1 MEKTMAIILV
11 TGATAGFGQA
21 IAKRL
26 VKEGHRVIGTGRR
39 AERLEAVK
47 KELGEAF
54 LPQVLDV
61 TDAEKVQALPASL
74 PPAWRQV
81 DVVINNAGLA
91 LGVGKAQDSDLKDWK
106 TMIDTNVTGV
116 VDVTRAFLPQ
126 MVERN
131 HGYIITLG
139 SIAGTY
145 PYVGGNVY
153 GATKAF
159 VGQFM
164 RNLRTDLLGTK
175 IRAST
180 IEPGLCGGSEFSNVR
195 LRDNKK
201 AADVYK
207 GTDPLTPEDIAA
219 TVSWLLSLP
228 PHVNINAIE
237 MMPVC
242 QAAGGLAVDRSSD

>member
-1 MEKTMAIILV
+1 MAIILV

-26 VKEGHRVIGTGRR
+26 VKEGHCVIGTGRR
-39 AERLEAVK
+39 AERLEAMK

-195 LRDNKK
+195 LRDNQK

-242 QAAGGLAVDRSSD
+242 QAAGGLAVDRNSD

>member
-1 MEKTMAIILV
+1 MAIILV

-39 AERLEAVK
+39 AERLEAMK

-61 TDAEKVQALPASL
+61 TDVEKVQALPASL

-91 LGVGKAQDSDLKDWK
+91 LGVGKAQESDFKDWK

-195 LRDNKK
+195 LRDNQK

>member
-1 MEKTMAIILV
+1 MAVILV
-11 TGATAGFGQA
+11 TGATAGFGRA
-21 IAKRL
+21 IAMRL
-26 VKEGHRVIGTGRR
+26 VKEGHKVIGTGRR
-39 AERLEAVK
+39 KERLDALHH
-47 KELGEAF
+47 ELGDAF
-54 LPQVLDV
+54 LPVELDV
-61 TDAEKVQALPASL
+61 TDEQKIASL
-74 PPAWRQV
+74 PESLPSAWRQV
-81 DVVINNAGLA
+81 DVLINNAGLA
-91 LGVGKAQDSDLKDWK
+91 LGVGKAQDADLRDWR

-116 VDVTRAFLPQ
+116 VEVTRAFLPQ
-126 MVERN
+126 MIERN

-139 SIAGTY
+139 SVAGTY

-164 RNLRTDLLGTK
+164 RNLRTDLLGTR

-195 LRDNKK
+195 LRDNQK

-207 GTDPLTPEDIAA
+207 GTDPLTPEDIAS
-219 TVSWLLSLP
+219 TVSWLLSQP

-242 QAAGGLAVDRSSD
+242 QAAGGLAVDRRSD

>member
-1 MEKTMAIILV
+1 MATILV

-21 IAKRL
+21 IARRL
-26 VKEGHRVIGTGRR
+26 VADGHRVIGTGRR
-39 AERLEAVK
+39 AERLDALQQ
-47 KELGEAF
+47 ELGDAF

-61 TDAEKVQALPASL
+61 TDAGKVQALPDTL
-74 PPAWRQV
+74 PADWRQV
-81 DVVINNAGLA
+81 DVLVNNAGLA
-91 LGVGKAQDSDLKDWK
+91 LGVGKAQDSNPADWK

-116 VDVTRAFLPQ
+116 VDMTRAFLPQ
-126 MVERN
+126 MIERD
-131 HGYIITLG
+131 HGYVITLG
-139 SIAGTY
+139 SIAGSY

-159 VGQFM
+159 VAQFM
-164 RNLRTDLLGTK
+164 RNLRTDLLGTR

-195 LRDNKK
+195 LRDDRK

-207 GTDPLTPEDIAA
+207 GTEPLLPDDIAE
-219 TVSWLLSLP
+219 TVSWLVGLP
-228 PHVNINAIE
+228 PHVNINTIE

-242 QAAGGLAVDRSSD
+242 QAAGGLAVDRKSD

>member
-1 MEKTMAIILV
+1 MAIILV

-39 AERLEAVK
+39 AERLEAMK

-61 TDAEKVQALPASL
+61 TDAEKVQALPTSL
-74 PPAWRQV
+74 PPSWRQV

-195 LRDNKK
+195 LRDNQK

>member
-1 MEKTMAIILV
+1 MAIILV

-39 AERLEAVK
+39 AERLEAMK

-91 LGVGKAQDSDLKDWK
+91 LGVGKAQESDLKDWK

-145 PYVGGNVY
+145 PYIGGNVY

-195 LRDNKK
+195 LRDNQK

>member
-39 AERLEAVK
+39 AERLEAMK

-195 LRDNKK
+195 LRDNQK

-242 QAAGGLAVDRSSD
+242 QAAGGLAVDRNSD

>member
-1 MEKTMAIILV
+1 MAIILV

-126 MVERN
+126 MIERN

-195 LRDNKK
+195 LRDNQK

>member
-39 AERLEAVK
+39 AERLEAMK

-91 LGVGKAQDSDLKDWK
+91 LGVGKAQESDLKDWK

-195 LRDNKK
+195 LRDNQK

>member
-1 MEKTMAIILV
+1 MAIILV

>member
-1 MEKTMAIILV
+1 MAVILV
-11 TGATAGFGQA
+11 TGATAGFGRA
-21 IAKRL
+21 IAVRL
-26 VKEGHRVIGTGRR
+26 VKEGHKVIGTGRR
-39 AERLEAVK
+39 KERLDTLHS
-47 KELGEAF
+47 ELGDAF
-54 LPQVLDV
+54 LPLELDV
-61 TDAEKVQALPASL
+61 TDEQKIAALPESL
-74 PPAWRQV
+74 PSDWRQV
-81 DVVINNAGLA
+81 DVLINNAGLA
-91 LGVGKAQDSDLKDWK
+91 LGVGKAQNSDLKDWR

-116 VDVTRAFLPQ
+116 VEVTRAFLPQ
-126 MVERN
+126 MIERN

-159 VGQFM
+159 VAQFM
-164 RNLRTDLLGTK
+164 RNLRTDLLGTR

-195 LRDNKK
+195 LRDNQK

-207 GTDPLTPEDIAA
+207 GTEPLTPEDIAS
-219 TVSWLLSLP
+219 TVSWLLSQP

-242 QAAGGLAVDRSSD
+242 QAAGGLAVDRTSD

>member
-1 MEKTMAIILV
+1 MAIILV

-39 AERLEAVK
+39 AERLEAMK

-61 TDAEKVQALPASL
+61 TDAEKIQALPASL
-74 PPAWRQV
+74 PPAWRQI

-195 LRDNKK
+195 LRDNQK

>member
-1 MEKTMAIILV
+1 MAVILV
-11 TGATAGFGQA
+11 TGATAGFGRA
-21 IAKRL
+21 IAVRL

-39 AERLEAVK
+39 ADRLDALRR
-47 KELGEAF
+47 ELGDAF

-61 TDAEKVQALPASL
+61 TDAGKVAALPETL
-74 PPAWRQV
+74 PADWRKV
-81 DVVINNAGLA
+81 EVLINNAGLA
-91 LGVGKAQDSDLKDWK
+91 LGVGKAQDSKLEDWK

-116 VDVTRAFLPQ
+116 VEVTRAFLPQ
-126 MVERN
+126 MIERN

-159 VGQFM
+159 VAQFM
-164 RNLRTDLLGTK
+164 RNLRTDLLGTR

-195 LRDNKK
+195 LRDNQK

-207 GTDPLTPEDIAA
+207 GTDPLTPEDIAG

-242 QAAGGLAVDRSSD
+242 QAAGGLAVDRKSD

>member
-1 MEKTMAIILV
+1 MAVILV
-11 TGATAGFGQA
+11 TGATAGFGRA
-21 IAKRL
+21 IAVRL
-26 VKEGHRVIGTGRR
+26 VKEGHKVIGTGRR
-39 AERLEAVK
+39 KERLDALHS
-47 KELGEAF
+47 ELGDAF
-54 LPQVLDV
+54 LPLELDV
-61 TDAEKVQALPASL
+61 TDEQKIAALPESL
-74 PPAWRQV
+74 PSDWRQV
-81 DVVINNAGLA
+81 DVLINNAGLA
-91 LGVGKAQDSDLKDWK
+91 LGVGKAQNSDLKDWR

-116 VDVTRAFLPQ
+116 VEVTRAFLPQ
-126 MVERN
+126 MIERN

-159 VGQFM
+159 VAQFM
-164 RNLRTDLLGTK
+164 RNLRTDLLGTR

-195 LRDNKK
+195 LRDNQK

-207 GTDPLTPEDIAA
+207 GTEPLTPEDIAS
-219 TVSWLLSLP
+219 TVSWLLSQP

-242 QAAGGLAVDRSSD
+242 QAAGGLAVDRTSD

>member
-1 MEKTMAIILV
+1 MAIILV

-21 IAKRL
+21 IARRL

-39 AERLEAVK
+39 AERLEALRQ
-47 KELGEAF
+47 ELGDGF

-61 TDAEKVQALPASL
+61 TDAQKVKALPAAL
-74 PPAWRQV
+74 PSDWRQV

-91 LGVGKAQDSDLKDWK
+91 LGVGKAQNADLADWK

-159 VGQFM
+159 VAQFM
-164 RNLRTDLLGTK
+164 RNLRTDLLGTR

-195 LRDNKK
+195 LRDNHK

-207 GTDPLTPEDIAA
+207 GTDPLTPEDIAE

-228 PHVNINAIE
+228 PHVNVNAIE

-242 QAAGGLAVDRSSD
+242 QAAGGLAVDRKSD

>member
-1 MEKTMAIILV
+1 MAIILV

-21 IAKRL
+21 IARRL

-39 AERLEAVK
+39 AERLEALRQ
-47 KELGEAF
+47 ELGAGF

-61 TDAEKVQALPASL
+61 TDAQKVQALPDAL
-74 PPAWRQV
+74 PSDWRQV

-91 LGVGKAQDSDLKDWK
+91 LGVGKAQDADLADWK

-126 MVERN
+126 MIKRD

-159 VGQFM
+159 VAQFM
-164 RNLRTDLLGTK
+164 RNLRTDLLGTR

-195 LRDNKK
+195 LRDNQK

-207 GTDPLTPEDIAA
+207 GTDPLTPEDIAH

-228 PHVNINAIE
+228 PHVNVNAIE

-242 QAAGGLAVDRSSD
+242 QAAGGLAVDRKSD

>member
-1 MEKTMAIILV
+1 MAIILV

-195 LRDNKK
+195 LRDNQK

>member
-39 AERLEAVK
+39 AERLEAMK

-61 TDAEKVQALPASL
+61 TDDEKVQALPASL

-195 LRDNKK
+195 LRDNQK

-242 QAAGGLAVDRSSD
+242 QAAGGLAVDRNSD

>member
-1 MEKTMAIILV
+1 MAVILV
-11 TGATAGFGQA
+11 TGATAGFGRA
-21 IAKRL
+21 IAVRL

-39 AERLEAVK
+39 ADRLEALHR
-47 KELGEAF
+47 ELGDAF

-61 TDAEKVQALPASL
+61 TDAGKVAALPETL
-74 PPAWRQV
+74 PTDWRKV
-81 DVVINNAGLA
+81 DVLINNAGLA
-91 LGVGKAQDSDLKDWK
+91 LGVGKAQDSKLEDWK

-116 VDVTRAFLPQ
+116 VEVTRAFLPQ
-126 MVERN
+126 MIERN

-159 VGQFM
+159 VAQFM
-164 RNLRTDLLGTK
+164 RNLRTDLLGTL

-195 LRDNKK
+195 LRDNQK

-207 GTDPLTPEDIAA
+207 GTDPLTPEDIAG

-242 QAAGGLAVDRSSD
+242 QAAGGLAVDRKSD

>member
-1 MEKTMAIILV
+1 MAVILV
-11 TGATAGFGQA
+11 TGATAGFGRA
-21 IAKRL
+21 IAVRL
-26 VKEGHRVIGTGRR
+26 VKDGHRVIGTGRR
-39 AERLEAVK
+39 AERLEALHQ
-47 KELGEAF
+47 ELGDAF

-61 TDAEKVQALPASL
+61 TDTARIAALPTEL
-74 PPAWRQV
+74 PADWRQV
-81 DVVINNAGLA
+81 DVLINNAGLA

-106 TMIDTNVTGV
+106 TMIDTNVSGV
-116 VDVTRAFLPQ
+116 VEVTRAFLPQ
-126 MVERN
+126 MIERN
-131 HGYIITLG
+131 QGYIMTLG

-145 PYVGGNVY
+145 PYQGGNVY

-159 VGQFM
+159 VAQFM
-164 RNLRTDLLGTK
+164 RNLRTDLLGTR

-195 LRDNKK
+195 LRDNQK

-207 GTDPLTPEDIAA
+207 GTEPLMPDDIAE

-228 PHVNINAIE
+228 PHVNVNAIE

-242 QAAGGLAVDRSSD
+242 QAAGGLAVVRTRE

>member
-1 MEKTMAIILV
+1 MAIILV

-39 AERLEAVK
+39 AERLEAMK

-195 LRDNKK
+195 LRDNQK

-242 QAAGGLAVDRSSD
+242 QAAGGLAVDRNSD